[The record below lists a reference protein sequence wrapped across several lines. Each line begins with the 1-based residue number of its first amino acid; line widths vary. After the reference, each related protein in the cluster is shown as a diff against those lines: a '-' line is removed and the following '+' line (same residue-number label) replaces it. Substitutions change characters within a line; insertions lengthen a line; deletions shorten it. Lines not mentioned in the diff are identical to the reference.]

1 MVLLSLTSLFQF
13 QKTIYYLDSWFFCS
27 WVSGILFKL
36 HTMTGTLL
44 FLMSCFVYVR
54 ELLGDHIHCI
64 TDGADATGSLV
75 MFFVKFV
82 KALISICGGCV
93 PVVSL
98 LTNGKWFIMTALWL
112 PICIH
117 CIPFIANLLA
127 LWVIPNKK
135 FVITSQPHYKNLVNI
150 WSFFPCW
157 LINCYFPIT
166 ALSDVD

>member
-1 MVLLSLTSLFQF
+1 MVLSQSLLTPTMGFSLTWFYWAGLHYSSSKNDLLF
-13 QKTIYYLDSWFFCS
+13 WFLIFCS

-82 KALISICGGCV
+82 EALILICGGCV

-98 LTNGKWFIMTALWL
+98 LTNGKWFISIMTSYLHTL
-112 PICIH
+112 YSVYT
-117 CIPFIANLLA
+117 LLQS
-127 LWVIPNKK
+127 LMRSES
-135 FVITSQPHYKNLVNI
+135 SQIKNLRFILNHIVKT
-150 WSFFPCW
+150 W
-157 LINCYFPIT
+157 
-166 ALSDVD
+166 

>member
-1 MVLLSLTSLFQF
+1 MFIESKNDYTYDGLFFYMVLLGWTSLFQF
-13 QKTIYYLDSWFFCS
+13 QKRFIILIIDFFS

-75 MFFVKFV
+75 MFFLKFV
-82 KALISICGGCV
+82 KALNSICGGCV

-98 LTNGKWFIMTALWL
+98 LTSGKRFISIMTSYLKTL
-112 PICIH
+112 YTLYCK
-117 CIPFIANLLA
+117 
-127 LWVIPNKK
+127 V
-135 FVITSQPHYKNLVNI
+135 
-150 WSFFPCW
+150 
-157 LINCYFPIT
+157 
-166 ALSDVD
+166 